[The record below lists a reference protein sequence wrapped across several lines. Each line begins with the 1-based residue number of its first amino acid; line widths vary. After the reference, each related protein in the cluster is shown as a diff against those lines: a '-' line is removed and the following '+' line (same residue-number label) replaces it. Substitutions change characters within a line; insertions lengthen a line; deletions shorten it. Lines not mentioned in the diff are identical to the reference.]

1 MIFRR
6 ASFEDTTYT
15 KIPNALLRGGGS
27 VYERADGLKPD
38 SLGVL
43 CYLLSHAAEWTVS
56 NRQLAKVFGISTGK
70 VTNITNQ
77 LSAAG
82 YIERVNGR
90 DAEGKTTWDWLVYD
104 TLDRKNQDRKNQ
116 DLTNQDRE
124 NQDHKNC
131 DQRTTIAKKNNSKEK
146 LNWKEQLSGSL
157 PSGVPKQSWLSWWE
171 HKQKNNRAP
180 SQVAITRQTKDF
192 EIMVKAGFDIGELVS
207 YAIAR
212 GTWQR
217 IGDPDW
223 GAIQQFKNK
232 KRNDDILGAIK

>member
-116 DLTNQDRE
+116 DLTNQDLE

-157 PSGVPKQSWLSWWE
+157 PSGVPKQSWLLWWE

>member
-116 DLTNQDRE
+116 DLTNQDLE

>member
-1 MIFRR
+1 MIFKR
-6 ASFEDTTYT
+6 AQITETYT

-27 VYERADGLKPD
+27 VYEREDGLKPE

-43 CYLLSHAAEWTVS
+43 CYLLSHSEAWTVS
-56 NRQLAKVFGISTGK
+56 NRQIAKVFGISTGK

-90 DAEGKTTWDWLVYD
+90 DADGKTTWDWLVYD
-104 TLDRKNQDRKNQ
+104 TQDRGNQDRKNQ
-116 DLTNQDRE
+116 DLTNQDLE

-131 DQRTTIAKKNNSKEK
+131 EQRTTIAKKNNSKEK
-146 LNWKEQLSGSL
+146 LNWKEQLSGST
-157 PSGVPKQSWLSWWE
+157 PSGVPKQSWLLWWE

-192 EIMVKAGFDIGELVS
+192 EIMVKAGFDISELVS

-223 GAIQQFKNK
+223 AALQQFKNK

>member
-77 LSAAG
+77 LSTAG

-116 DLTNQDRE
+116 DLTNQDLE

-157 PSGVPKQSWLSWWE
+157 PSGVPKQSWLLWWE

-223 GAIQQFKNK
+223 SAIQQFKNK

>member
-6 ASFEDTTYT
+6 ASFEDATYT

-38 SLGVL
+38 SLGIL

-157 PSGVPKQSWLSWWE
+157 PSGVPKQSWLLWWE

-192 EIMVKAGFDIGELVS
+192 EIMVKAGFDISELVS

>member
-157 PSGVPKQSWLSWWE
+157 PSGVPKQSWLLWWE

>member
-1 MIFRR
+1 M
-6 ASFEDTTYT
+6 
-15 KIPNALLRGGGS
+15 S
-27 VYERADGLKPD
+27 VYLHGEQSGKYMDFA
-38 SLGVL
+38 
-43 CYLLSHAAEWTVS
+43 
-56 NRQLAKVFGISTGK
+56 TGEGGE

-157 PSGVPKQSWLSWWE
+157 PSGVPKQSWLLWWE

-192 EIMVKAGFDIGELVS
+192 EIMVKAGFDISELVS